1 MNRRYSFADVVV
13 VISLLAIGIYSPFL
27 LPKTTDATSL
37 VVRTPDGTQS
47 LSMLRD
53 QVVEV
58 EGKSGLT
65 VIEVESGKA
74 RILRSSCPNNYRHE
88 IEGWISQA
96 GAALACVPNQI
107 VLDLSGDGFDSVM
120 R

>member
-1 MNRRYSFADVVV
+1 MSRRYSFADVVV

-27 LPKTTDATSL
+27 LPKATDATSL
-37 VVRTPDGTQS
+37 VVRTPDGAQS

-74 RILRSSCPNNYRHE
+74 RILRSSCPNNHRHE